1 MSENHTHENKAHAH
15 EHKSHTKEY
24 IIVFFVL
31 TFLTVLELMIPGLD
45 TKYAYKATGLISL
58 AVGKALVVAYFYMH
72 LKEETKWMRI
82 IAAVPIS
89 AALFAVVLILET
101 MYR

>member
-1 MSENHTHENKAHAH
+1 MSESH

-31 TFLTVLELMIPGLD
+31 TFLTVVELMIPGLD
-45 TKYAYKATGLISL
+45 TAYSNKAIGLIGL

-72 LKEETKWMRI
+72 LKEETAWLKF
-82 IAAVPIS
+82 IAAIPIS
-89 AALFAVVLILET
+89 AAFYAVALILESKF
-101 MYR
+101 R